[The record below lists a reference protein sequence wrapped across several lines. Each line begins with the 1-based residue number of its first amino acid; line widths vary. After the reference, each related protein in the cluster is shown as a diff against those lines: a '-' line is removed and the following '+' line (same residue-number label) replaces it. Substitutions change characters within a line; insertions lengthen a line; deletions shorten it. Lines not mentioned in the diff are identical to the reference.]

1 MLMNGIATSFS
12 GGSYRGRKGVDGVR
26 TFDTQAGRSLR
37 YGRQGVLD
45 LDQLSAG

>member
-1 MLMNGIATSFS
+1 MLMNGIATLFS
-12 GGSYRGRKGVDGVR
+12 QVPAGPRESLQVL
-26 TFDTQAGRSLR
+26 TFDTETSRSLR